1 MGGDKRSFKKDKVY
15 NKKLAPKSRAF
26 RELQQ
31 EWYAKL
37 KEGPEPFKDI
47 EYVSPHTGHEEVGYF
62 RVTDGARDMMRVL
75 GNHNS
80 DQRLKFWRAMSNYL
94 QHVPD
99 WYTLLDID
107 KKWLQKRY
115 AFIAERFIE
124 GDSYREIAKAWKR
137 EYPRRKQFSYF
148 IVFQICQEY
157 MKLALEWNEKNEEG
171 LLYDELADGPISG
184 ES

>member
-1 MGGDKRSFKKDKVY
+1 MSGDKRNYKKDKVH
-15 NKKLAPKSRAF
+15 NKKLAPRSKAF

-37 KEGPEPFKDI
+37 REGPEPFKDI

-75 GNHNS
+75 GSHNS

-94 QHVPD
+94 QHCPE
-99 WYTLLDID
+99 WYTLLNID
-107 KKWLQKRY
+107 KKWLQRRY
-115 AFIAERFIE
+115 QFIANRFIE

-137 EYPRRKQFSYF
+137 LHPKRKQFSYF
-148 IVFQICQEY
+148 IVFQIVQEY
-157 MKLALEWNEKNEEG
+157 IKLALEWNEKHEEG
-171 LLYDELADGPISG
+171 LLYNEAFEEHSRG